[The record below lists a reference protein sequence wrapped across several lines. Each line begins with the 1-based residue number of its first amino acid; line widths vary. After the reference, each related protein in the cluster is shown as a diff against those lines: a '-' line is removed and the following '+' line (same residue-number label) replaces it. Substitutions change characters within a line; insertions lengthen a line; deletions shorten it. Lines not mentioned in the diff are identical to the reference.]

1 MGIPIEKA
9 GTMRNKPL
17 YNTLLPVLTLL
28 LFLAASWFSS
38 AQIPVNSLPNN
49 AYKAGEK
56 LVYLLYYGPI
66 DGGLATA
73 TLEKTSYNGGE
84 VYHARI
90 EAKTIGLAEVLYHIK
105 DIYESYFDPVTG
117 LPYKAIRNIQEG
129 RYRDYDEIYFYRENN
144 TLKSL
149 KKGTISVPEY
159 LHDIVSVLYYFRRSD
174 LSNLK
179 NGDVIKIQ
187 TFFGGDLFPVILR
200 YQGKET
206 VKTDLGKIPC
216 LRFAPVTEVGRMFK
230 TEDDMTI
237 WFSDDAMRLPVRVKM
252 NLIVGS
258 VKCDLIEYH
267 NLPATLSKVK

>member
-1 MGIPIEKA
+1 
-9 GTMRNKPL
+9 MRNKPL
-17 YNTLLPVLTLL
+17 NITPFPVLILF
-28 LFLAASWFSS
+28 LFLAAFMISK
-38 AQIPVNSLPNN
+38 AQIPINSLPNN

-73 TLEKTSYNGGE
+73 ILEKTPYNGGE

-105 DIYESYFDPVTG
+105 DVYESYFDPVPG

-174 LSNLK
+174 LSGLK

-206 VKTDLGKIPC
+206 IKTDLGKIPC

-267 NLPATLSKVK
+267 NLPASLPKAK